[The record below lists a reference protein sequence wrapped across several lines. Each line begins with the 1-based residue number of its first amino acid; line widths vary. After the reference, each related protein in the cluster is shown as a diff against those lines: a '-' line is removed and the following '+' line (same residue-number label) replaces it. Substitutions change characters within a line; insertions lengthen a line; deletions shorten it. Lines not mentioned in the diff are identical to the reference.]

1 MSRSY
6 KRTPYVGLTKDKFF
20 KNYANRK
27 LRRLPLDE
35 LPLQH
40 NSYKKNFS
48 SYDICDYEWTHYSF
62 EAWWRDAVARWK
74 NYGYRYEPYPS
85 REEEYRLWYR
95 WYKMK

>member
-6 KRTPYVGLTKDKFF
+6 KKTPRSGDKKDKFF

-27 LRRLPLDE
+27 LRRDKFNN
-35 LPLQH
+35 LQH
-40 NSYKKNFS
+40 KNYKKNFCS
-48 SYDICDYEWTHYSF
+48 WEICDYEWTHYSF
-62 EAWWRDAVARWK
+62 EAWWKDAVARWE